1 MGNGM
6 TKPKLL
12 VARHLPNTP
21 MQKIYDYFD
30 IVDISQD
37 QQTDQQVIAAAQ
49 GCAGIL
55 VGKRLHKALINAL
68 PDSVKIF
75 STMSV
80 GFDHI
85 DVEAANARGII
96 VCNTPSVLDNA
107 TAEIALLLMLGA
119 ARGANWGHAQVQA
132 GQWGKPDAIAPLG
145 IDVTGK
151 KIAIIGMGRIG
162 RAFAKL
168 CRGLS
173 MQVHYYNRTRLSP
186 ELENGAIYHQ
196 SLDDLLPH
204 AQFLSIHA
212 GLSANTKYMLD
223 ASKIALMPDG
233 AVLINTSRGD
243 LVVDD
248 AVIAALKSGKFFAAG
263 LDVFSNEPNL
273 NSKYLT
279 LDNVFMLPH
288 VGSATLET
296 RDAMGNRAAE
306 NLIHFFDGKPPI
318 SVIQL

>member
-1 MGNGM
+1 M

-21 MQKIYDYFD
+21 MKKIFANFD
-30 IVDISQD
+30 IVDIANTD
-37 QQTDQQVIAAAQ
+37 QTDEQVIAAAQ

-55 VGKRLHKALINAL
+55 VGKRLNKSLINAL
-68 PDSVKIF
+68 PDSIKIF

-107 TAEIALLLMLGA
+107 TAEIALLCMLGA

-132 GQWGKPDAIAPLG
+132 GQWGKTAGPAPLG

-151 KIAIIGMGRIG
+151 KIGIIGMGRIG

-168 CRGLS
+168 CRGLC
-173 MQVHYYNRTRLSP
+173 MEVHYYNRTQLSK
-186 ELENGAIYHQ
+186 ELENGAIYHT

-212 GLSANTKYMLD
+212 GLSSNTKHMLD
-223 ASKIALMPDG
+223 ADKIALLPDG
-233 AVLINTSRGD
+233 AVLVNTSRGD

-248 AVIAALKSGKFFAAG
+248 AVIAALKSGKLFAAG
-263 LDVFSNEPNL
+263 LDVFTNEPNL
-273 NSKYLT
+273 NPEYLT

-288 VGSATLET
+288 VGSATHET

-318 SVIQL
+318 SVIEL

>member
-1 MGNGM
+1 M

-12 VARHLPNTP
+12 VARHVPKTP
-21 MQKIYDYFD
+21 MQKIYDNFD
-30 IVDISQD
+30 IVDISQTD
-37 QQTDQQVIAAAQ
+37 QTDAQVIEAAQ
-49 GCAGIL
+49 GCEGIL
-55 VGKRLHKALINAL
+55 VGKRLHKDLIDAL
-68 PDSVKIF
+68 PDSIKIF

-85 DVEAANARGII
+85 DVAAANARGII

-119 ARGANWGHAQVQA
+119 ARGANWGHAQVAA
-132 GQWGKPDAIAPLG
+132 GQWGKPGTSSPFG

-151 KIAIIGMGRIG
+151 KVAILGMGRIG

-168 CRGLS
+168 CRGFS
-173 MQVHYYNRTRLSP
+173 MEVHYYNRSRLSADM
-186 ELENGAIYHQ
+186 EQGAIYHS
-196 SLDDLLPH
+196 SLEELLPH

-212 GLSANTKYMLD
+212 GLTPDTKYILD
-223 ASKIALMPDG
+223 AKAIAMMPDG
-233 AVLINTSRGD
+233 AVLTNTSRGD

-248 AVIAALKSGKFFAAG
+248 AVIAALKSGKLFAAG

-273 NSKYLT
+273 NPEYLK

-288 VGSATLET
+288 VGSATYET

-306 NLIHFFDGKPPI
+306 NLIEYFKGNDPI
-318 SVIQL
+318 SVIKL